1 MLLGWLQGSTPPRG
15 IRQKM
20 FIRELR
26 PLRQT
31 ALPNWLI
38 LGDFN
43 LIYQDVDKSNSRVKR
58 RLMLIF
64 RRALNFL
71 KVKKINLI
79 VRKYTW
85 SNWQEFPTVSI
96 IDKVFYTPGWED
108 LFRNPIVQPLSSV
121 VYDHYP
127 LLVTPISFPKLR
139 PSFKFESFWTGMEGF
154 YDCVKEAWGRE
165 VPANQDALATLHIR
179 PSRTSKALKA
189 WSKNIMSRVKIAMAI
204 WGRLSHNLIK
214 LRRVGS
220 LWKKKE
226 LYTRPSC
233 KYSFLSFLAAV
244 DF

>member
-31 ALPNWLI
+31 TLPNWLI

-85 SNWQEFPTVSI
+85 SN
-96 IDKVFYTPGWED
+96 
-108 LFRNPIVQPLSSV
+108 
-121 VYDHYP
+121 
-127 LLVTPISFPKLR
+127 
-139 PSFKFESFWTGMEGF
+139 
-154 YDCVKEAWGRE
+154 
-165 VPANQDALATLHIR
+165 
-179 PSRTSKALKA
+179 
-189 WSKNIMSRVKIAMAI
+189 
-204 WGRLSHNLIK
+204 
-214 LRRVGS
+214 
-220 LWKKKE
+220 
-226 LYTRPSC
+226 
-233 KYSFLSFLAAV
+233 
-244 DF
+244 

>member
-1 MLLGWLQGSTPPRG
+1 MLLGWLQGSTPQG
-15 IRQKM
+15 ELDKKM

-85 SNWQEFPTVSI
+85 SN
-96 IDKVFYTPGWED
+96 
-108 LFRNPIVQPLSSV
+108 
-121 VYDHYP
+121 
-127 LLVTPISFPKLR
+127 
-139 PSFKFESFWTGMEGF
+139 
-154 YDCVKEAWGRE
+154 
-165 VPANQDALATLHIR
+165 
-179 PSRTSKALKA
+179 
-189 WSKNIMSRVKIAMAI
+189 
-204 WGRLSHNLIK
+204 
-214 LRRVGS
+214 
-220 LWKKKE
+220 
-226 LYTRPSC
+226 
-233 KYSFLSFLAAV
+233 
-244 DF
+244 